1 MGPFFFL
8 VSLPFSF
15 SLSNFTVSPGQ
26 IVEVNKDGEE
36 KEEEDNSFA
45 DQLKMQEIMAQ
56 IEGRYEEARKE
67 RIIANLQ
74 ANLSGEKPEPEE
86 PAEDEITI
94 FVHPCGTRRLIANE
108 ESLEKEEKEE
118 ELP

>member
-1 MGPFFFL
+1 MDDQKEREL
-8 VSLPFSF
+8 I
-15 SLSNFTVSPGQ
+15 PGQ
-26 IVEVNKDGEE
+26 IVEIGEAGEE
-36 KEEEDNSFA
+36 KQEEEEDSLLS

-86 PAEDEITI
+86 AGEDEITI
-94 FVHPCGTRRLIANE
+94 FVHPGGGRRLVVNE
-108 ESLEKEEKEE
+108 ETMENEE
-118 ELP
+118 EL